1 MVAEKF
7 RFRFR
12 KVGDLRL
19 LSHLDL
25 TRCFERMLRRA
36 EIPFKS
42 SEGFHPSPRMVFALS
57 MPLGCDGANEVLE
70 LELLQ
75 PLDGEELRERLNRQA
90 PTGLEFRSSAAVP
103 MNKSAM
109 ARRSEY
115 TLAIPQERAAE
126 LQLRIDAAM
135 AGDKLWVE
143 RLKPKPRRL
152 NIRPY
157 VRNMSILDSVRAGS
171 VSDDANEDSHSRFR
185 LGSEQLLL
193 DLWVTPYGT
202 ARADELLKHLG
213 VDDLLD
219 TGSILMRRHLEI
231 HDETEPQEGTDRPPE
246 GVPESTPWDHAPA
259 SAGGHGEPASATWGL
274 SPNGPVVE

>member
-36 EIPFKS
+36 DLPFKS

-70 LELLQ
+70 LELTR
-75 PLDGEELRERLNRQA
+75 PLDSEDVLNRLNSQA
-90 PTGLEFRSSAAVP
+90 PNGLTFGSATSVP
-103 MNKSAM
+103 MNKTAM
-109 ARRSEY
+109 ARRAEY
-115 TLAIPQERAAE
+115 TLAIPEDRAEAVSSRAAE
-126 LQLRIDAAM
+126 IMAM
-135 AGDKLWVE
+135 EKVWVD
-143 RLKPKPRRL
+143 RMKPKPRRL

-157 VRNMSILDSVRAGS
+157 LRNISVDLSSRVASASG
-171 VSDDANEDSHSRFR
+171 VSDTPDADATR
-185 LGSEQLLL
+185 LDEAVLLL
-193 DLWVTPYGT
+193 DLWVTPWGT
-202 ARADELLKHLG
+202 ARADELLKLLS

-219 TGSILMRRHLEI
+219 AGHILVRRTLEI
-231 HDETEPQEGTDRPPE
+231 HDETETLEGSDRPPE
-246 GVPESTPWDHAPA
+246 GVPESAPLDHAPA
-259 SAGGHGEPASATWGL
+259 TAGDHDEPASATWGL

>member
-1 MVAEKF
+1 MVADKF

-42 SEGFHPSPRMVFALS
+42 SEGFHPSPRMIFALS

-70 LELLQ
+70 LELTQ
-75 PLDGEELRERLNRQA
+75 PLDSEEVRNRLNSQA
-90 PTGLEFRSSAAVP
+90 PKGLEFNSAVGVP

-109 ARRSEY
+109 ARRAEY
-115 TLAIPQERAAE
+115 LLPIPEDRLEALRTRAAE
-126 LQLRIDAAM
+126 IM
-135 AGDKLWVE
+135 AQEKVWVE
-143 RLKPKPRRL
+143 RFKPKPRRL

-157 VRNMSILDSVRAGS
+157 LRNISIID
-171 VSDDANEDSHSRFR
+171 FR
-185 LGSEQLLL
+185 SPASTSEVESGLRKSALLL
-193 DLWVTPYGT
+193 DLWVTSWGT
-202 ARADELLKHLG
+202 ARADELLKLLG

-219 TGSILMRRHLEI
+219 AGHILVRRSLEI
-231 HDETEPQEGTDRPPE
+231 HDETETLDGSDRPPE
-246 GVPESTPWDHAPA
+246 GVPESTPLDHDPA
-259 SAGGHGEPASATWGL
+259 RAGDHDEPASATWGL